1 MTYYIEGQ
9 LQGDLPPDDTEHAD
23 PVEASDTQDDAPQIS
38 YEEKRARAM
47 GWRPKEEFKGD
58 PDKWVDAAQFAD
70 NADKSLP
77 LAKAEARRA
86 LERAD
91 RLEAEL
97 RKQQE
102 DIKRFAAFHAK
113 VEEDSYNRA
122 REQLRRELIE
132 ARHSFDADKE
142 LQVEDQLRALD
153 YEQRTRSTPQ
163 QREPEQPQAPQ
174 VDPEVSHWLEDA
186 GKTWGKNPRAVQ
198 MSQMVAEEMRKN
210 GEDSTGVAFLE
221 KVKHAMR
228 KEFPQFFEG
237 MTNER
242 RSNPPAVASGTGT
255 APRAKGKTFA
265 DLPADAKQACRDFL
279 KRGFIKDEAQYVK
292 EYFGS

>member
-1 MTYYIEGQ
+1 MTEYIEDQ
-9 LQGDLPPDDTEHAD
+9 PQDNLLPDDTKHAD
-23 PVEASDTQDDAPQIS
+23 IVEASDTPDDAPQIS

-58 PDKWVDAAQFAD
+58 PEHWIDAAQFAD

-153 YEQRTRSTPQ
+153 YEQRTRATAP
-163 QREPEQPQAPQ
+163 QREPEPVAPQ

-228 KEFPQFFEG
+228 KEFPQFFDG

-242 RSNPPAVASGTGT
+242 RSSAAPVASGAGA
-255 APRAKGKTFA
+255 APRSKGKGFA
-265 DLPADAKQACRDFL
+265 DLPADAKQACRDFV
-279 KRGFIKDEAQYVK
+279 KRGFVTEAQYVK

>member
-1 MTYYIEGQ
+1 MTDHAE
-9 LQGDLPPDDTEHAD
+9 DLSQFDVAMDEPEHAD
-23 PVEASDTQDDAPQIS
+23 IVEAPDTQDDAPAIS
-38 YEEKRARAM
+38 YEEKRARVM
-47 GWRPKEEFKGD
+47 GWRPREEFKGD
-58 PDKWVDAAQFAD
+58 PDKWVDAVQFAE

-86 LERAD
+86 LELAERSAAEAGQLRETVK
-91 RLEAEL
+91 RLT
-97 RKQQE
+97 
-102 DIKRFAAFHAK
+102 AFNAK
-113 VEEDSYNRA
+113 IEEDAYNRA

-153 YEQRTRSTPQ
+153 YEQRTRATPQ
-163 QREPEQPQAPQ
+163 QREPEPAAPR
-174 VDPEVSHWLEDA
+174 VDPEVAGWLEDA

-198 MSQMVAEEMRKN
+198 VSQVVAQELRNN

-221 KVKHAMR
+221 KVKHSMR
-228 KEFPQFFEG
+228 KEFPQFFDG

-242 RSNPPAVASGTGT
+242 RSNPPPVASGAGA
-255 APRAKGKTFA
+255 APRSKGKTFA
-265 DLPADAKQACRDFL
+265 DLPADAKQACRDYVNR
-279 KRGFIKDEAQYVK
+279 KYMTEAQYVK

>member
-1 MTYYIEGQ
+1 MTDYIEDQ
-9 LQGDLPPDDTEHAD
+9 LQDNLLPDDTEHAD
-23 PVEASDTQDDAPQIS
+23 TVEASDTPDDAPQIS

-58 PDKWVDAAQFAD
+58 PEHWIDAAQFAD

-102 DIKRFAAFHAK
+102 DVKKFAAFHAK
-113 VEEDSYNRA
+113 VEEESYNRA

-132 ARHSFDADKE
+132 ARHSFDADRE
-142 LQVEDQLRALD
+142 LQAEDQLRALD
-153 YEQRTRSTPQ
+153 YEQRARATAP
-163 QREPEQPQAPQ
+163 QREPEPVAPQ

-228 KEFPQFFEG
+228 KDFPQFFDG

-242 RSNPPAVASGTGT
+242 RSNPPAVASGAGT
-255 APRAKGKTFA
+255 APRAKGKSFA
-265 DLPADAKQACRDFL
+265 DLPADAKQHCRDFI
-279 KRGFIKDEAQYVK
+279 KRGFITEAQYVK

>member
-1 MTYYIEGQ
+1 MTDYIEDQ
-9 LQGDLPPDDTEHAD
+9 LQDNLLPDDTEHAD
-23 PVEASDTQDDAPQIS
+23 TVEASDSQDDTPQIS

-58 PDKWVDAAQFAD
+58 PEHWIDAAQFAD

-102 DIKRFAAFHAK
+102 DVKKFAAFHAK
-113 VEEDSYNRA
+113 VEEESYNRA

-132 ARHSFDADKE
+132 ARHSFDADRE
-142 LQVEDQLRALD
+142 LQAEDQLRALD
-153 YEQRTRSTPQ
+153 YEQRARATAP
-163 QREPEQPQAPQ
+163 QREPEPVAPQ

-210 GEDSTGVAFLE
+210 GEGSTGVAFLE

-228 KEFPQFFEG
+228 KEFPQFFDG

-242 RSNPPAVASGTGT
+242 RSSAAPVASGAGA
-255 APRAKGKTFA
+255 APRGKGKGFA
-265 DLPADAKQACRDFL
+265 DLPADAKQACRDFV
-279 KRGFIKDEAQYVK
+279 KRGFVTEAQYVK

>member
-1 MTYYIEGQ
+1 MTEYIEDQ
-9 LQGDLPPDDTEHAD
+9 PQDNLLPDDTEHAD
-23 PVEASDTQDDAPQIS
+23 IVEASDTPEDAPQIS

-58 PDKWVDAAQFAD
+58 PEHWIDAAQFAD

-153 YEQRTRSTPQ
+153 YEQRTRATPQ

-174 VDPEVSHWLEDA
+174 VDPEVSGWLEDA

-228 KEFPQFFEG
+228 KEFPQFFDG

-242 RSNPPAVASGTGT
+242 RSSAAPVASGAGA
-255 APRAKGKTFA
+255 APRGKGKVFA
-265 DLPADAKQACRDFL
+265 DLPADAKQACRDFV
-279 KRGFIKDEAQYVK
+279 KRGFVTEAQYVK

>member
-1 MTYYIEGQ
+1 MTDHNE
-9 LQGDLPPDDTEHAD
+9 DLPQDDLLPDDTEHAD
-23 PVEASDTQDDAPQIS
+23 IVEASDTPQIS

-142 LQVEDQLRALD
+142 LQVEDQLRAMD
-153 YEQRTRSTPQ
+153 YEQRNRATSQ
-163 QREPEQPQAPQ
+163 QREPEPQAPQ
-174 VDPEVSHWLEDA
+174 VDPEVAGWLEDA

-228 KEFPQFFEG
+228 KEFPQFFDG

-242 RSNPPAVASGTGT
+242 RSSAAPVASGAGA
-255 APRAKGKTFA
+255 APRGKGRGFA
-265 DLPADAKQACRDFL
+265 DLPADAKQACRDFV
-279 KRGFIKDEAQYVK
+279 KRGFVTEAQYVK

>member
-1 MTYYIEGQ
+1 MTDYIEDQ
-9 LQGDLPPDDTEHAD
+9 PQDDLLPDDTEHAD
-23 PVEASDTQDDAPQIS
+23 TVEASDSQYDAPAIS

-58 PDKWVDAAQFAD
+58 PEHWIDAAQFAD

-122 REQLRRELIE
+122 REQLRRELID

-153 YEQRTRSTPQ
+153 YEQRTRATPQ
-163 QREPEQPQAPQ
+163 QREPEPVAQQ
-174 VDPEVSHWLEDA
+174 VDPEVAGWLEDA

-198 MSQMVAEEMRKN
+198 MSQMVAEEMRKS

-228 KEFPQFFEG
+228 KEFPQFFDG

-242 RSNPPAVASGTGT
+242 RSSAAPVASGAGA
-255 APRAKGKTFA
+255 APRGKGKGFA
-265 DLPADAKQACRDFL
+265 DLPADAKQACRDFV
-279 KRGFIKDEAQYVK
+279 KRGFVTEAQYVK

>member
-1 MTYYIEGQ
+1 MTDHIE
-9 LQGDLPPDDTEHAD
+9 DLPPDELPQDDAERVDT
-23 PVEASDTQDDAPQIS
+23 VEASDTPDDAPPLS
-38 YEEKRARAM
+38 YEEKRARVM
-47 GWRPKEEFKGD
+47 GWRPREEFKGD
-58 PDKWVDAAQFAD
+58 PDKWVDAVQFAE

-113 VEEDSYNRA
+113 VEEDSYSRA

-153 YEQRTRSTPQ
+153 YEQRARATTQ
-163 QREPEQPQAPQ
+163 QREPEPVAPQ
-174 VDPEVSHWLEDA
+174 VDPEVSRWLDDA

-228 KEFPQFFEG
+228 KEFPQFFDG

-242 RSNPPAVASGTGT
+242 RSNPPAVASGAGSS
-255 APRAKGKTFA
+255 PRAKGKSFA
-265 DLPADAKQACRDFL
+265 DLPADAKQACRDFI